1 MTQDERDRVRRQN
14 FLAAMAKAEEREE
27 VVEETVSNDEWYQS
41 ELFESLKKRW
51 TK

>member
-1 MTQDERDRVRRQN
+1 MDTPRDSDRRE
-14 FLAAMAKAEEREE
+14 AEKLKMNEEE
-27 VVEETVSNDEWYQS
+27 VVEETVSNDQWYQS